1 MALTVE
7 QQAEVDLENAKESG
21 RQSHELAMEAR
32 RTRMEALRMARDVLT
47 ENRRSEP
54 ADSRALTAD
63 DITTFANSLL
73 AYVHA

>member
-1 MALTVE
+1 MALTAE
-7 QQAEVDLENAKESG
+7 QQLAIDFEEARESG
-21 RQSHELAMEAR
+21 RRAHELA
-32 RTRMEALRMARDVLT
+32 T